1 MPRLGAKVCL
11 LRCSLLSSLLLLLL
25 CIHETE
31 QNSYCQQII
40 TERHLAEL
48 EELADTQMQH
58 PGRVSFKFIDKMQL
72 NDSIC
77 YVKAAFP
84 LMGKILERT
93 EFKENSSN
101 ARKMQMVRR
110 MYDHINEN
118 VDPCI
123 REEDDEERTLS
134 QMCFKEFTTSPY
146 EMLVLVKDFFQDIK
160 RLLQNQETF
169 EKDCSRVYRRT
180 CLGPGKAGS
189 SPGVG
194 TDPDCNCLSPALPSA
209 TQPSLSAATG
219 RDMAPAS
226 TQVPSSLLH
235 TALADLE
242 APSQPPSSTDG
253 GSGTEEVL
261 GAGVGDTAL
270 SLAPGMKQTAPASS
284 AEALQ
289 DPAGTL
295 SLALGDIP
303 VLRGDGELVEWG
315 TGHLPQDPGQQW
327 GGSILPDQLSGLR
340 TTTPT
345 ASPSAGSTGGGARI
359 HPAAASEPVTQLR
372 FSRMAPE
379 LRAPGGPR
387 DRARAWSWG
396 LSRLRGPEDGG
407 RAGPSFDSGF
417 VLGAEQRRK
426 EPPAREGRQEP
437 LIYITVASVVAV
449 LLATGGLLFYKY
461 KSRVL
466 ERPLEDG
473 GCDPEEPER
482 RALQG
487 ARECSELETQ
497 DL

>member
-1 MPRLGAKVCL
+1 
-11 LRCSLLSSLLLLLL
+11 
-25 CIHETE
+25 
-31 QNSYCQQII
+31 
-40 TERHLAEL
+40 
-48 EELADTQMQH
+48 MQH

-72 NDSIC
+72 NDSVC

-101 ARKMQMVRR
+101 ARKMQTVRR
-110 MYDHINEN
+110 MYDRIDES

-169 EKDCSRVYRRT
+169 EKDCSRVYRRA
-180 CLGPGKAGS
+180 CPGPKNAGS
-189 SPGVG
+189 SPGEMPRLSLCPVNLCQPGGLGLACMEHLKSHVSHNTENGG
-194 TDPDCNCLSPALPSA
+194 TAVPPTRCMTLAVSLQLPRASVSPGQAFRESVAARVEEPCVARAVFAWRRCLAVVLVSELCHVLVPWGTLSVAVWLLQVVNNPLPSAQGTRRLGFASPHPLLVTLVLPALP
-209 TQPSLSAATG
+209 
-219 RDMAPAS
+219 APAC
-226 TQVPSSLLH
+226 SLPLPCPPIFEGLFDP
-235 TALADLE
+235 LA
-242 APSQPPSSTDG
+242 
-253 GSGTEEVL
+253 
-261 GAGVGDTAL
+261 
-270 SLAPGMKQTAPASS
+270 
-284 AEALQ
+284 
-289 DPAGTL
+289 
-295 SLALGDIP
+295 
-303 VLRGDGELVEWG
+303 RGCGEG
-315 TGHLPQDPGQQW
+315 RGQ
-327 GGSILPDQLSGLR
+327 
-340 TTTPT
+340 
-345 ASPSAGSTGGGARI
+345 
-359 HPAAASEPVTQLR
+359 
-372 FSRMAPE
+372 
-379 LRAPGGPR
+379 
-387 DRARAWSWG
+387 DRARAWGWG
-396 LSRLRGPEDGG
+396 PSRLRGPEDGG
-407 RAGPSFDSGF
+407 GAGPSFDSGF

-426 EPPAREGRQEP
+426 EPPVREGRQEP

-487 ARECSELETQ
+487 AGECSELETQ

>member
-1 MPRLGAKVCL
+1 MPHLGAKVCL

-25 CIHETE
+25 LRIHETE

-72 NDSIC
+72 NDSVC

-84 LMGKILERT
+84 LMGRILERT

-101 ARKMQMVRR
+101 ARKMQTVRR
-110 MYDHINEN
+110 MYNSIDEN

-169 EKDCSRVYRRT
+169 EKDCSRVYRRA
-180 CLGPGKAGS
+180 CPGPRKAGS
-189 SPGVG
+189 SP
-194 TDPDCNCLSPALPSA
+194 
-209 TQPSLSAATG
+209 
-219 RDMAPAS
+219 
-226 TQVPSSLLH
+226 
-235 TALADLE
+235 
-242 APSQPPSSTDG
+242 
-253 GSGTEEVL
+253 
-261 GAGVGDTAL
+261 
-270 SLAPGMKQTAPASS
+270 
-284 AEALQ
+284 
-289 DPAGTL
+289 
-295 SLALGDIP
+295 
-303 VLRGDGELVEWG
+303 
-315 TGHLPQDPGQQW
+315 
-327 GGSILPDQLSGLR
+327 
-340 TTTPT
+340 
-345 ASPSAGSTGGGARI
+345 
-359 HPAAASEPVTQLR
+359 
-372 FSRMAPE
+372 
-379 LRAPGGPR
+379 
-387 DRARAWSWG
+387 
-396 LSRLRGPEDGG
+396 
-407 RAGPSFDSGF
+407 
-417 VLGAEQRRK
+417 EQRRK
-426 EPPAREGRQEP
+426 EPPVREGRQEP